1 MYKKKKKE
9 LTHVIKKKK
18 QKQKTV
24 PFVVDV
30 IAKRYERHR
39 FSTIG
44 NPLSQLPRRHL
55 CLPSTRIIHRY
66 SESGRV

>member
-1 MYKKKKKE
+1 MLSKKKN
-9 LTHVIKKKK
+9 K